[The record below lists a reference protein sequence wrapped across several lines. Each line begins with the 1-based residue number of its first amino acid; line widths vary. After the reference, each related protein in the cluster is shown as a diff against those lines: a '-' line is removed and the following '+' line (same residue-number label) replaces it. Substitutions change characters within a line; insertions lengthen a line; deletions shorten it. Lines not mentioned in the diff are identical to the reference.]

1 MTVSFGV
8 TAGEVS
14 SIRIMRL
21 GPIWPVRQNAYL
33 RFQVD
38 FLPQAY
44 WQATQQF
51 VSLALLFFVCWFVKE
66 TNYYQEKDV
75 VVPTYVEKIVHGRV
89 DLEALK
95 RNAADNTIPGEIDDG
110 GAVPVEKP
118 QRIVSTDKLEK

>member
-8 TAGEVS
+8 TAAE
-14 SIRIMRL
+14 
-21 GPIWPVRQNAYL
+21 
-33 RFQVD
+33 VD
-38 FLPQAY
+38 FLPQSY
-44 WQATQQF
+44 WQASQQF

-95 RNAADNTIPGEIDDG
+95 RNAGADAGEDDSVKVTPGDDG
-110 GAVPVEKP
+110 NAPMKADSAEK
-118 QRIVSTDKLEK
+118 I

>member
-1 MTVSFGV
+1 MISNKDADKRV
-8 TAGEVS
+8 
-14 SIRIMRL
+14 
-21 GPIWPVRQNAYL
+21 
-33 RFQVD
+33 QVD

-89 DLEALK
+89 DIEALK
-95 RNAADNTIPGEIDDG
+95 RNAADNTIPEELEVDKVIAGEG
-110 GAVPVEKP
+110 P
-118 QRIVSTDKLEK
+118 QRTLSTDKVEK